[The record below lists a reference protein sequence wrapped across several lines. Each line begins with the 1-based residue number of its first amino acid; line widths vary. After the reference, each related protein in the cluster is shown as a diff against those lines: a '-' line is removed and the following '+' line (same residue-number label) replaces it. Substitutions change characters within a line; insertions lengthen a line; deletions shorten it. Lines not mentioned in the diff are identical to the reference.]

1 MKKLIYILMIASMSL
16 VGCSGK
22 TGFQSI
28 DGALGSSDNNSQGG
42 GGDGGGSGTNTNAD
56 WSKVEM
62 DGYSQGLD
70 SKGKL
75 VIQIDKVNQAL
86 ILILPLPSFLFLP
99 FTSANVDIPDLDG
112 AYFTSYETASGDR
125 QLAVSVPLKH
135 VIKGAEFGDSQRL
148 PNGEALPFIPA
159 GELPGFSINFPQQ
172 PKYQVHVYVGV
183 NVVAAFVELP
193 DLGLPIGGTAKVKNK
208 DKTKE
213 VGAIGYIPAQGNF
226 NGGLYLAAQLPSELA
241 ITIDEL
247 IRW

>member
-1 MKKLIYILMIASMSL
+1 MKKLITILMIASMSL

-28 DGALGSSDNNSQGG
+28 DSALKGSSDDDNGGQGG
-42 GGDGGGSGTNTNAD
+42 GDSGGTTDAD
-56 WSKVEM
+56 WSKVDV

-75 VIQIDKVNQAL
+75 VVQIDKPNQAL
-86 ILILPLPSFLFLP
+86 ILILPMPSFLFLP
-99 FTSANVDIPDLDG
+99 FTNKVEIPDLEG

-135 VIKGAEFGDSQRL
+135 VIKGAEFGESQRL
-148 PNGEALPFIPA
+148 PNGDALPYIPA
-159 GELPGFSINFPQQ
+159 GELPGFSIQFPQQ
-172 PKYQVHVYVGV
+172 PKYQVHVFVGV

-193 DLGLPIGGTAKVKNK
+193 DLGIPISGTAKVKNK

-213 VGAIGYIPAQGNF
+213 VGAIGYIAPKGNF
-226 NGGLYLAAQLPSELA
+226 DGGVYLATQLPKDMA
-241 ITIDEL
+241 IMIDEL

>member
-1 MKKLIYILMIASMSL
+1 MKKLIYILMIAS
-16 VGCSGK
+16 VGLTGCNGK
-22 TGFQSI
+22 SGFQSL
-28 DGALGSSDNNSQGG
+28 DGALTGSQDSNSQGG
-42 GGDGGGSGTNTNAD
+42 GDTGGNGGGTTAD
-56 WSKVEM
+56 WNKVEM

-75 VIQIDKVNQAL
+75 VIQIDKANQAL

-99 FTSANVDIPDLDG
+99 FTSANVDIPDLEG
-112 AYFTSYETASGDR
+112 AYFTSYQTASGDR

-148 PNGEALPFIPA
+148 PNGDALPFIPA

-213 VGAIGYIPAQGNF
+213 VGAIGYIPVKGNF
-226 NGGLYLAAQLPSELA
+226 NGGLYLTAQLPNDLA